1 MTAVRALAWIELKL
15 FLREPVTV
23 VFTLA
28 LSPLILYVLS
38 EVFGDVPDPGGTV
51 FRGVGGAT
59 YYLPAYVGLVV
70 ASLGLI
76 GLPVHVAA
84 YRERGVL
91 RRFQAARVPARALLA
106 SQLVVLAAGVA
117 AGAALLMVLA
127 WLTWDVRWPDSW
139 AGVAVAAALGAFAF
153 AAALGAFAFAA
164 VGMLL
169 GAVMPTA
176 RAAQGIGLLLW
187 FTMMMVSGAGPPPE
201 VLSPVLATIGDL
213 LPLKHLVV
221 ALQDPWLGFGVNWAE
236 MGVLAAVGAVA
247 AALATL
253 ALRRRQ

>member
-1 MTAVRALAWIELKL
+1 MTAVRALTWIELKL

-28 LSPLILYVLS
+28 LPPLILYVLS
-38 EVFGDVPDPGGTV
+38 ETFGDTPDPGGTA

-59 YYLPAYVGLVV
+59 YYLPAYIALVV

-76 GLPVHVAA
+76 GLPVHLAA

-91 RRFQAARVPARALLA
+91 RRLQAARVPVRALLA

-117 AGAALLMVLA
+117 AGAVLLMILA
-127 WLTWDVRWPDSW
+127 WLTWDVRWPGSW
-139 AGVAVAAALGAFAF
+139 LGVAAAAVLGIV
-153 AAALGAFAFAA
+153 AFAA

-187 FTMMMVSGAGPPPE
+187 FTMMMICGAGPPPE
-201 VLSPVLATIGDL
+201 VLSPALSTTGDL

-221 ALQDPWLGFGVNWAE
+221 ALQDPWLGFGVNWRE
-236 MGVLAAVGAVA
+236 MGLLLAISAVA
-247 AALATL
+247 AALAAL

>member
-1 MTAVRALAWIELKL
+1 MTAVRALTWIELKL

-28 LSPLILYVLS
+28 LPPLILFVLS
-38 EVFGDVPDPGGTV
+38 EVFGDVPDPGGSV

-76 GLPVHVAA
+76 GLPVHLAA

-91 RRFQAARVPARALLA
+91 RRFQAARVPVRALVA
-106 SQLVVLAAGVA
+106 SQLAVLGVGVA
-117 AGAALLMVLA
+117 AGTILLLVLA
-127 WLTWDVRWPDSW
+127 ALTWDIRWPASW
-139 AGVAVAAALGAFAF
+139 LGVAAAAVLGTVAF
-153 AAALGAFAFAA
+153 AAI
-164 VGMLL
+164 GMLL
-169 GAVMPTA
+169 GAVTPTA

-187 FTMMMVSGAGPPPE
+187 FTMMMVCGAGPPPE
-201 VLSPVLATIGDL
+201 VLSPALAATGDL

-221 ALQDPWLGFGVNWAE
+221 AVQDPWLGFGINWTE
-236 MGVLAAVGAVA
+236 MGVLLVVGAVA
-247 AALATL
+247 GVLAAL

>member
-1 MTAVRALAWIELKL
+1 MTAVRALTWIELKL

-28 LSPLILYVLS
+28 LPPLILYVLS
-38 EVFGDVPDPGGTV
+38 EVFGDVPDPGGAV

-59 YYLPAYVGLVV
+59 YYLPAYIGLVV

-76 GLPVHVAA
+76 GLPVHLAA

-91 RRFQAARVPARALLA
+91 RRFQAARVPARALIA
-106 SQLVVLAAGVA
+106 AQFVVLAVGVA
-117 AGAALLMVLA
+117 AGAFLLLVLA
-127 WLTWDVRWPDSW
+127 AVTWDVRWPGSW
-139 AGVAVAAALGAFAF
+139 LGVAVAALLGTVAF
-153 AAALGAFAFAA
+153 AAI
-164 VGMLL
+164 GMLL

-187 FTMMMVSGAGPPPE
+187 FTMMMVCGAGPPPE
-201 VLSPVLATIGDL
+201 VLSPALARVGDL

-221 ALQDPWLGFGVNWAE
+221 ALQDPWLGFGVNWTE
-236 MGVLAAVGAVA
+236 MAVLFAVGAVA
-247 AALATL
+247 AILAGL
-253 ALRRRQ
+253 ALRRRP

>member
-1 MTAVRALAWIELKL
+1 MTAARALTWIELKL

-28 LSPLILYVLS
+28 LPPLILYALS
-38 EVFGDVPDPGGTV
+38 EVFGDVPDPDGTV

-59 YYLPAYVGLVV
+59 YYLPAYIGLVV

-76 GLPVHVAA
+76 GLPVHLAA

-127 WLTWDVRWPDSW
+127 SLTWDVQWPASW
-139 AGVAVAAALGAFAF
+139 LGVAVAAVLG
-153 AAALGAFAFAA
+153 AAALAA

-187 FTMMMVSGAGPPPE
+187 FTMMMVCGAGPPPE
-201 VLSPVLATIGDL
+201 VLSPALATIGDL
-213 LPLKHLVV
+213 LPLKHLVI
-221 ALQDPWLGFGVNWAE
+221 ALQDPWLGFGVNWGE
-236 MGVLAAVGAVA
+236 MCVLLAIGAVA
-247 AALATL
+247 AGLAALV
-253 ALRRRQ
+253 LRRRE

>member
-1 MTAVRALAWIELKL
+1 MTATRALTWIEMKL

-28 LSPLILYVLS
+28 LPPLILYVLS
-38 EVFGDVPDPGGTV
+38 EVFGDVPDPDGTV

-59 YYLPAYVGLVV
+59 YYLPAYIGLVV

-76 GLPVHVAA
+76 GLPVHLAA

-91 RRFQAARVPARALLA
+91 RRFQAARVPVRALLA

-117 AGAALLMVLA
+117 AGAVLLSVLA
-127 WLTWDVRWPDSW
+127 SLTWDVRWPASW
-139 AGVAVAAALGAFAF
+139 TGVVLAAVLGTVM
-153 AAALGAFAFAA
+153 FAA

-169 GAVMPTA
+169 GALMPTA
-176 RAAQGIGLLLW
+176 RAAQGVGLLLW
-187 FTMMMVSGAGPPPE
+187 FLMMMVCGAGPPPE
-201 VLSPVLATIGDL
+201 VLSPALATIGDL

-236 MGVLAAVGAVA
+236 SGVLLVGGAAAS
-247 AALATL
+247 ALATL
-253 ALRRRQ
+253 ALRRRE